1 MSPKLAYKAH
11 HTFNPLVGS
20 SNLPRPTKTNKRTTG
35 HRLIVLF
42 YFLKTDKWDA
52 GLTARVRW
60 LNHLLL
66 HDVLCWNLSKSNH
79 TDLLSFVNK

>member
-42 YFLKTDKWDA
+42 SFLKII
-52 GLTARVRW
+52 
-60 LNHLLL
+60 
-66 HDVLCWNLSKSNH
+66 
-79 TDLLSFVNK
+79 